1 METTFVLVFDQKAV
15 GRSACDY
22 GIFIGCSNEVVGRHS
37 LTLPASGD
45 GAKKQVRRHNEL
57 LA

>member
-45 GAKKQVRRHNEL
+45 GAKKQVRRHQ
-57 LA
+57 